1 MKHILFRIFFSIIFL
16 ILFLSFTIKGKKAT
30 FNYYTNNF
38 INSIKVEPIQKNI
51 SFHTPLTGIGY
62 FYLDC
67 EPGDKILLNISLNNN
82 LIIKKE
88 YLSIQITFED
98 FTQYIFSN
106 NNISIYDIN
115 NNIKNITLFFYI
127 PYETYCNNK
136 SDIIINT
143 NNNNIIS
150 FDLQDNIFIN
160 NNKIQSLE
168 RLSINITEI
177 FPSNIVLK
185 KDKSYKNKIF
195 TILPNNYNILKSP
208 IIIKYTGVSIT
219 GGGFPLNE
227 CSLRIMYNNYLLYN
241 NSNSIFLRKLNSNEE
256 YYYYSD
262 NLYNN
267 SNALKHMETIERF
280 FKEKINIFNLSEPIF
295 NDLCIHIE
303 ENENDVVLDD
313 RISLYFQNY
322 SICNSNCV
330 ISEID
335 MDSYNYTCK
344 CSDVIKLT
352 NDNLG
357 KLKVIDED
365 SFSKETIS
373 EEISDIFFETNFE
386 VLSCFKSLLFSDNF
400 FRNFG
405 AIMTTLFLI
414 IQSVAGVFL
423 FKQIRD
429 IRVYLYKDVIKNSNS
444 DSNSNPPVKRGNT
457 AIKEEIEKQI
467 EQGSNKNNIN
477 MNNKNVKISNIK
489 IVPNSI
495 LKDSIMDIQSKNRRR
510 VKFENGSE
518 LSSRKALLNNGKSP
532 KIFDSM
538 IDEKNNNLII
548 NSKLAKSGKINQ
560 PIKKIYPLPKNSN
573 EYKINENEFP
583 FFESDNSSLRKIDSK
598 KNQEKESIYSPKHRI
613 PRINKHSMV
622 YLRKNYHNNFD
633 ENELKDYLYSQKT
646 LPRKKMEENKRYMKK
661 TKNKEQNDDKDDIE
675 KDNYNDKDKEKE
687 FFEIIE
693 EKEKEFKSNKNVKLK
708 SNNEIISISLL
719 RNNYEK
725 NKVLSD
731 NHEQNTDREREKDK
745 EKDRP
750 KVKLRKC
757 KTKKSGDSRRR
768 RTDFGDK
775 KKENKYN
782 NTVQMYEKKDLDD
795 DDLNELDFD
804 EALIYD
810 RRGFWQL
817 CWIEMKERQLI
828 INTFFVKE
836 KLKPF
841 SIKLIVFIFSITF
854 YFVINGFL
862 YDTKYVS
869 KKLKRTSK
877 SVYFFFVDSI
887 KRIIYSSLV
896 GALVNIVVGLLFRSD
911 KNLRKA
917 QNKYK
922 ENRILLNGEVV
933 KIYKNMKITNFLFT
947 LVNFIIMLAVWIY
960 LFCFCGVYRNCQMD
974 WVESAGIIIGVMQ
987 LFPIVISL
995 LLALLRVIGLR
1006 FGIESCFRITAWISD
1021 NT

>member
-1 MKHILFRIFFSIIFL
+1 MKHFLFSIFFYVIFL
-16 ILFLSFTIKGKKAT
+16 ILFLSLTIKGKKAII
-30 FNYYTNNF
+30 NYCTNNF
-38 INSIKVEPIQKNI
+38 INSVEVEPIQKKML
-51 SFHTPLTGIGY
+51 FHIPLTGKGY

-67 EPGDKILLNISLNNN
+67 EPGDKIIVNISLKNEF
-82 LIIKKE
+82 IIRKQ
-88 YLSIQITFED
+88 YLSVKIVFD
-98 FTQYIFSN
+98 DSTQYFFN
-106 NNISIYDIN
+106 KYNISI
-115 NNIKNITLFFYI
+115 NNININTKNINLFFYI

-136 SDIIINT
+136 NDILIK
-143 NNNNIIS
+143 
-150 FDLQDNIFIN
+150 N
-160 NNKIQSLE
+160 NNKNNVIIIDLQENIFMKNNNIQSLE
-168 RLSINITEI
+168 RLSLNITEI
-177 FPSNIVLK
+177 FPSDIIIK
-185 KDKSYKNKIF
+185 KDKTNKNILF
-195 TILPNNYNILKSP
+195 AFLPNNFNILKSP

-219 GGGFPLNE
+219 GGGIPLNE
-227 CSLRIMYNNYLLYN
+227 CTLKIMHNNYLLYN
-241 NSNSIFLRKLNSNEE
+241 KNNTNILRKLNSSEEE
-256 YYYYSD
+256 YYYYTE

-267 SNALKHMETIERF
+267 SNALKHIGTIERF

-295 NDLCIHIE
+295 NDLCIHVE

-322 SICNSNCV
+322 SLCNSNCTLL
-330 ISEID
+330 ELD
-335 MDSYNYTCK
+335 MDKYTYKCK
-344 CSDVIKLT
+344 CSDLIILT
-352 NDNLG
+352 NDNIG
-357 KLKVIDED
+357 KLKVVDED

-386 VLSCFKSLLFSDNF
+386 VLSCFKTLLVSYNF
-400 FRNFG
+400 FSNFG
-405 AIMTTLFLI
+405 AIMTTIFII
-414 IQSVAGVFL
+414 IQSIAGGL
-423 FKQIRD
+423 LIKQIKD
-429 IRVYLYKDVIKNSNS
+429 IRVYLYRDVIKNPNLE
-444 DSNSNPPVKRGNT
+444 NPPLKKGN
-457 AIKEEIEKQI
+457 AIIKDEIEKQI
-467 EQGSNKNNIN
+467 EPGSDKNNIN
-477 MNNKNVKISNIK
+477 MNKNVKISSIK

-495 LKDSIMDIQSKNRRR
+495 LKDSIVDIQSKNRKR

-518 LSSRKALLNNGKSP
+518 ISSRKALLNHGKNP

-538 IDEKNNNLII
+538 IDEKTNNNILYNI
-548 NSKLAKSGKINQ
+548 KLVKSGKINQ
-560 PIKKIYPLPKNSN
+560 PIKKVYPLPKNSN

-583 FFESDNSSLRKIDSK
+583 FFESDNSSQRKIDSK
-598 KNQEKESIYSPKHRI
+598 KNQDKESIYSPKHKN
-613 PRINKHSMV
+613 PRINKHSMI

-633 ENELKDYLYSQKT
+633 ENELKDYLHSYKT
-646 LPRKKMEENKRYMKK
+646 LPHKQIEENKRYLKK
-661 TKNKEQNDDKDDIE
+661 TKNKEQNDINQKYNNYDKE
-675 KDNYNDKDKEKE
+675 KEKE
-687 FFEIIE
+687 FFEKIE
-693 EKEKEFKSNKNVKLK
+693 EKEKEFKSNKNIKLN
-708 SNNEIISISLL
+708 SNNEIISIPLL
-719 RNNYEK
+719 RSNYEK

-731 NHEQNTDREREKDK
+731 NHEQNTDREREKEKD
-745 EKDRP
+745 KDRP

-757 KTKKSGDSRRR
+757 KTKKSVDSKRR

-775 KKENKYN
+775 KKENKYH
-782 NTVQMYEKKDLDD
+782 NTVQMYEKKNLDD

-810 RRGFWQL
+810 HRGFWYM

-869 KKLKRTSK
+869 KKLRRTSK
-877 SVYFFFVDSI
+877 SIYFFFVDSI

-947 LVNFIIMLAVWIY
+947 VVNFIIMLAVWIY

-974 WVESAGIIIGVMQ
+974 WVESAGIIIGAMQ

-995 LLALLRVIGLR
+995 LLAFLRIIGLR
-1006 FGIESCFRITAWISD
+1006 FGIESCFRITSWISD

>member
-1 MKHILFRIFFSIIFL
+1 MKQLIFRIFFSIIFL

-30 FNYYTNNF
+30 INYYTNNF
-38 INSIKVEPIQKNI
+38 INSIKVEPSQKKI
-51 SFHTPLTGIGY
+51 LFPIPLIGIGY

-67 EPGDKILLNISLNNN
+67 EPGDKIIVNISLKNN

-88 YLSIQITFED
+88 HLSIQITFED
-98 FTQYIFSN
+98 FTEYFFSN
-106 NNISIYDIN
+106 NNISIYDIYN
-115 NNIKNITLFFYI
+115 NRKNITLFFYI
-127 PYETYCNNK
+127 PYETYCKNK
-136 SDIIINT
+136 NDIIINNDNK
-143 NNNNIIS
+143 NNVINI
-150 FDLQDNIFIN
+150 DLQDNIFIK

-168 RLSINITEI
+168 RLCLKITEI
-177 FPSNIVLK
+177 LPSDIIIQ
-185 KDKSYKNKIF
+185 KDKTNKKNIF
-195 TILPNNYNILKSP
+195 IILPNNYTILKSP
-208 IIIKYTGVSIT
+208 IIIKYSGVSIS
-219 GGGFPLNE
+219 GGGFPINE
-227 CSLRIMYNNYLLYN
+227 CSLKIMHNNYLLYN
-241 NSNSIFLRKLNSNEE
+241 KNNSNILRILNSDEE
-256 YYYYSD
+256 EYYYYYSD
-262 NLYNN
+262 NIYNN
-267 SNALKHMETIERF
+267 SNASKHIETIERF
-280 FKEKINIFNLSEPIF
+280 FKEKMNIFNLSEPIF
-295 NDLCIHIE
+295 NDLCIHVE

-313 RISLYFQNY
+313 RINLYFQNY
-322 SICNSNCV
+322 SLCNSNCV
-330 ISEID
+330 LSEID
-335 MDSYNYTCK
+335 MDNFIYKCK
-344 CSDVIKLT
+344 CSDMLTLT

-386 VLSCFKSLLFSDNF
+386 VLSCFKILLFSNNF
-400 FRNFG
+400 FNNFG

-414 IQSVAGVFL
+414 IQSIAGGFL
-423 FKQIRD
+423 IKQIKD
-429 IRVYLYKDVIKNSNS
+429 IRVYLYRDVIKNNSNS
-444 DSNSNPPVKRGNT
+444 QNPPLKKGNT
-457 AIKEEIEKQI
+457 AIKEEIEKEI
-467 EQGSNKNNIN
+467 EPGSKKNNIN
-477 MNNKNVKISNIK
+477 MNNNKNVKISNIK

-495 LKDSIMDIQSKNRRR
+495 LKDSMVDIQHKNRRK

-518 LSSRKALLNNGKSP
+518 FSSRKALLNNGISP

-538 IDEKNNNLII
+538 IDEKTNNNLLH
-548 NSKLAKSGKINQ
+548 NSKQVKSGKINQ

-573 EYKINENEFP
+573 DYKINENEFP
-583 FFESDNSSLRKIDSK
+583 FFDSENSSQRKIDSK
-598 KNQEKESIYSPKHRI
+598 KNQDKESIYSPKHRI
-613 PRINKHSMV
+613 PKINKHSMI

-646 LPRKKMEENKRYMKK
+646 LPGKKMEENRRYMKK
-661 TKNKEQNDDKDDIE
+661 TRNKEQNNDNE
-675 KDNYNDKDKEKE
+675 KDNDFNKDKD
-687 FFEIIE
+687 FFEKID
-693 EKEKEFKSNKNVKLK
+693 EKEKEFKSNKNIKLK

-719 RNNYEK
+719 RNNYDN

-731 NHEQNTDREREKDK
+731 NHEKNTDREREKEKD
-745 EKDRP
+745 KDRP

-757 KTKKSGDSRRR
+757 KTKKSVDSRRR
-768 RTDFGDK
+768 RTDGDK

-782 NTVQMYEKKDLDD
+782 NTVQMYEKKELDD

-810 RRGFWQL
+810 HRGFWQL

-841 SIKLIVFIFSITF
+841 CIKLIVFIFSITF

-896 GALVNIVVGLLFRSD
+896 GALVNVVVGLLFKSD

-947 LVNFIIMLAVWIY
+947 IVNFIIMLGVWIY

-995 LLALLRVIGLR
+995 LLALLRIIGLR